1 MLLMYRS
8 RNNLIMIVEIIKNRG
23 RDYFSN
29 TEHENKISMTQCL
42 DEFRLKKPTK
52 HLNKI
57 KHVQTPQC
65 VLTVQSQL
73 RGNDLH
79 KLLLLSLTDHLF
91 VKQESPSSLAGATN
105 LPSKFL

>member
-42 DEFRLKKPTK
+42 DEFQLKA
-52 HLNKI
+52 H
-57 KHVQTPQC
+57 QTPEQNKTC
-65 VLTVQSQL
+65 P
-73 RGNDLH
+73 NPPNAC
-79 KLLLLSLTDHLF
+79 LLYNHNS
-91 VKQESPSSLAGATN
+91 GATIYIN
-105 LPSKFL
+105 CCYFP